1 MEREVT
7 KQEFKNLYFKSA
19 SLKNGWTKEYWD
31 LFYEMEQNK
40 QYFFCEP
47 DTPEHTRMFIVSDST
62 KHRMI
67 FLIEDAEESFFEFPD
82 DQ

>member
-7 KQEFKNLYFKSA
+7 KQEFKKLYFKSA
-19 SLKNGWTKEYWD
+19 SRKSGWTKEYWD
-31 LFYEMEQNK
+31 QFYEGEKNK

-47 DTPEHTRMFIVSDST
+47 DTSDHTRMFIVSGNT

-67 FLIEDAEESFFEFPD
+67 FLTEDAEETFFYFPE